1 LYALGAFAK
10 APAEGFIQRD
20 MTEEEFPLNLEGV
33 VVDASIRNFGPTRVE
48 IDWIVHVGIPD
59 RFGGGADVLDFAA
72 AQAGDGGAFGA
83 VDLNGQEVIAAHTDV
98 PGAIEMAKNTVFQ
111 FKSGVG
117 AIVGGACIHVAVFV
131 DPFRNM
137 NGAGGRNGFHFA
149 EQIVDEIAPVTEH
162 IHHHATPVF
171 FAVVPGGT
179 LGRLLRYEAFEDP
192 VAEFATD
199 GEDLT
204 KEPLILEHLQL
215 AETGEP
221 EFVLYHAVFQTGIF
235 DQFGQPQGFGGFDGC
250 GFFAKNGFARF
261 YRLFHEPCTLQGAGS
276 IKEDVIGRIGEGGV
290 DVGRPSERTGLIVRK
305 AVGQVFKFV
314 GVPSGEEGAGH
325 QGQVV
330 ADADTA
336 LFDDCED
343 GTDQMLIGSHASGDA
358 VHDNADVLYFHNR
371 ISYMIAICCQVWKI
385 KEMKKKHMILTKQQ
399 AAYHNIRTGIMTG
412 KLRPGTRLVIDKIAL
427 ELEVSAIPVRE
438 ALSQLEKEGLVV
450 IKPHAG
456 AVVTDIPESAIE
468 EIFGLLE
475 ALETASCRLG
485 IKRVNGEIL
494 GQLSEI
500 ADQMDGSRDADQWLM
515 LNRQFHQSLPRLTGL
530 TRLEELMIRVGE
542 DWERLRRLRF
552 ADRKGEDL
560 QRANQ
565 QHRAFLQ
572 ALKDQD
578 QAAAEKIIQMHN
590 REALRQYVTT

>member
-1 LYALGAFAK
+1 
-10 APAEGFIQRD
+10 
-20 MTEEEFPLNLEGV
+20 
-33 VVDASIRNFGPTRVE
+33 
-48 IDWIVHVGIPD
+48 
-59 RFGGGADVLDFAA
+59 
-72 AQAGDGGAFGA
+72 
-83 VDLNGQEVIAAHTDV
+83 
-98 PGAIEMAKNTVFQ
+98 
-111 FKSGVG
+111 
-117 AIVGGACIHVAVFV
+117 
-131 DPFRNM
+131 
-137 NGAGGRNGFHFA
+137 
-149 EQIVDEIAPVTEH
+149 
-162 IHHHATPVF
+162 
-171 FAVVPGGT
+171 
-179 LGRLLRYEAFEDP
+179 
-192 VAEFATD
+192 
-199 GEDLT
+199 
-204 KEPLILEHLQL
+204 
-215 AETGEP
+215 
-221 EFVLYHAVFQTGIF
+221 
-235 DQFGQPQGFGGFDGC
+235 
-250 GFFAKNGFARF
+250 
-261 YRLFHEPCTLQGAGS
+261 
-276 IKEDVIGRIGEGGV
+276 
-290 DVGRPSERTGLIVRK
+290 
-305 AVGQVFKFV
+305 
-314 GVPSGEEGAGH
+314 
-325 QGQVV
+325 
-330 ADADTA
+330 
-336 LFDDCED
+336 
-343 GTDQMLIGSHASGDA
+343 
-358 VHDNADVLYFHNR
+358 
-371 ISYMIAICCQVWKI
+371 
-385 KEMKKKHMILTKQQ
+385 MKKKHMILTKQQ
-399 AAYHNIRTGIMTG
+399 AAYQNIRTGIMTG